1 MCTAE
6 NYPSIF
12 LNHSSSATATAKTR
26 RPVRFAM
33 KLPRYN
39 AFASKN
45 DSSAS
50 HQLQHHQAEE
60 EKTPRFTNGATSATV
75 AATTNGSNGPNMRR
89 TQSVNGSRVRP
100 RGIMAGMREH
110 SMHKSRCQSQGR
122 ESSRRQLTQKTQE
135 LPIPASQATDR
146 RRDSSCCVVRS
157 VDKNDLTRMYD
168 YATWNMYERIVSA
181 RRQRL
186 QVDSQPDLTKEGA
199 NRSDDTTKALG
210 FGTAK
215 PQQQSLIKTSSHG
228 DESTA
233 GTADE
238 TDKSSTT
245 SSSWSRNDSPMTF
258 PSQQQTTTFLQAMHG
273 GISGPVLPGL
283 DREGCHS
290 CPPPVRQKEINEDD
304 SFIFQLDM

>member
-1 MCTAE
+1 ME
-6 NYPSIF
+6 HPPP
-12 LNHSSSATATAKTR
+12 TR
-26 RPVRFAM
+26 LQIPAVPTDTMHQHDDHPPAPP
-33 KLPRYN
+33 LP
-39 AFASKN
+39 A
-45 DSSAS
+45 
-50 HQLQHHQAEE
+50 HHHHHHPPAEE
-60 EKTPRFTNGATSATV
+60 ERTPRVTNGVTNCVTNCVTNGATNATV
-75 AATTNGSNGPNMRR
+75 APTANRGSNDPNMRR
-89 TQSVNGSRVRP
+89 SQSANASRLRP

-110 SMHKSRCQSQGR
+110 SMHKSRCQSQDR
-122 ESSRRQLTQKTQE
+122 ASSSRRQFTQKTQE
-135 LPIPASQATDR
+135 LPIPASQTTDR

-157 VDKNDLTRMYD
+157 VDKSDLTRMYD

-186 QVDSQPDLTKEGA
+186 QVDSQPDLNKEGP
-199 NRSDDTTKALG
+199 NRADGTAKAAGLG
-210 FGTAK
+210 AAK
-215 PQQQSLIKTSSHG
+215 PQQQSLIKTCSHG

-233 GTADE
+233 GTSDE

-273 GISGPVLPGL
+273 GISGPALPGL

-290 CPPPVRQKEINEDD
+290 CPPPMRPNDINEDD